1 MVVMLAQHLSAPAAL
16 VVSLVDKTPK
26 PNAVVAGW
34 VGMLVFVLLALA
46 VAFLGWSLTRQ
57 LKKAQ
62 KAADEGKYDP
72 SDKKPRRTS
81 I

>member
-1 MVVMLAQHLSAPAAL
+1 MFSLIAAHMAAT
-16 VVSLVDKTPK
+16 DPTPTD
-26 PNAVVAGW
+26 NNVVAGPW
-34 VGMLVFVLLALA
+34 GAVIFVALILA
-46 VAFLGWSLTRQ
+46 VVFLGWSLSRQ

-62 KAADEGKYDP
+62 RAADEGKYDP

>member
-1 MVVMLAQHLSAPAAL
+1 MFTLIAAQMAAGDPAPTDN
-16 VVSLVDKTPK
+16 S
-26 PNAVVAGW
+26 VVAGPW
-34 VGMLVFVLLALA
+34 GAIIFVLLIVA
-46 VAFLGWSLTRQ
+46 VVFLGWSLTRQ

-62 KAADEGKYDP
+62 RAADEGKYDP

>member
-1 MVVMLAQHLSAPAAL
+1 MFSLIAAHLAATDPAP
-16 VVSLVDKTPK
+16 SD
-26 PNAVVAGW
+26 NNVVAGW
-34 VGMLVFVLLALA
+34 GGFVVFVLLVAA

-62 KAADEGKYDP
+62 RAADEGRFDP

>member
-1 MVVMLAQHLSAPAAL
+1 MFTLIAAHVSTL
-16 VVSLVDKTPK
+16 VAVATDPTPK
-26 PNAVVAGW
+26 DNNVVAGPW
-34 VGMLVFVLLALA
+34 GFLVFLGLLIA

-62 KAADEGKYDP
+62 RAADEGKYDP
-72 SDKKPRRTS
+72 SDKKPRRTT

>member
-1 MVVMLAQHLSAPAAL
+1 MFTLIAAHLAATDP
-16 VVSLVDKTPK
+16 TPTD
-26 PNAVVAGW
+26 NQVVAGPW
-34 VGMLVFVLLALA
+34 GALVFVLLILA

-57 LKKAQ
+57 LRKAQ
-62 KAADEGKYDP
+62 RAADEGKYDP